1 MKEGYVVMNTSNCGN
16 EIFGAYRTLKQA
28 EKCLRRVV
36 RTRFGKCPRDFAKL
50 CEDPYINGGDDAYGV
65 IWFEEFKGE

>member
-16 EIFGAYRTLKQA
+16 EIFGVYKSQRRA
-28 EKCLRRVV
+28 ETCLRRVV
-36 RTRFGKCPRDFAKL
+36 RARFGKCPRDLDKL
-50 CEDPYINGGDDAYGV
+50 IEEPYISGGDDSFGL